1 VKIVSDLIGNGYR
14 METWDIRER
23 DIDLLL
29 IEELYASPSFRQ
41 HFLQLLGGEVPSTAE
56 FIAARHKQSNVLCPT
71 HRITVR
77 LEQERVGLIAGRR
90 PAYPSDQTN
99 LVSSGR
105 G

>member
-1 VKIVSDLIGNGYR
+1 MKIVSDLIGNGYR

-56 FIAARHKQSNVLCPT
+56 FIAARHS
-71 HRITVR
+71 I
-77 LEQERVGLIAGRR
+77 
-90 PAYPSDQTN
+90 
-99 LVSSGR
+99 VSSLGQSDVEVELAAVAKTR
-105 G
+105 WILLVENKSDASFQPE